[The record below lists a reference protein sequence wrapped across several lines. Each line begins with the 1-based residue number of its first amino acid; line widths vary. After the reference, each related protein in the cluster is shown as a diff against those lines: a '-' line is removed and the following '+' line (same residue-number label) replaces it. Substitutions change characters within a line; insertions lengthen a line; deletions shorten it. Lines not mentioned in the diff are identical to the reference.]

1 MLIRVEPKDVAMF
14 AVYFLF
20 NKRQP
25 DPEDEAVKRYLEEH
39 GLSAKRRMPMD
50 YHGTECDA
58 MYFGSC
64 YIGPHMNAINEI
76 HRKGAE
82 QALMARAIEQVIAEE
97 PTEAARQAASAL
109 PEERLAAAKARLLAR
124 FNVAGSF
131 GQDQE
136 GYIVVTVPA
145 PDLQAEFLK
154 LAAGV

>member
-20 NKRQP
+20 NKGEP

-39 GLSAKRRMPMD
+39 GLSPKRRMPMD
-50 YHGTECDA
+50 YHGIECDT

-82 QALMARAIEQVIAEE
+82 QALMARAIEQVIVGE
-97 PTEAARQAASAL
+97 PTGAVRQSASAL
-109 PEERLAAAKARLLAR
+109 SEERLAAVKARVLAR

-136 GYIVVTVPA
+136 GYMVVTVPA
-145 PDLQAEFLK
+145 TDLQAEFLK